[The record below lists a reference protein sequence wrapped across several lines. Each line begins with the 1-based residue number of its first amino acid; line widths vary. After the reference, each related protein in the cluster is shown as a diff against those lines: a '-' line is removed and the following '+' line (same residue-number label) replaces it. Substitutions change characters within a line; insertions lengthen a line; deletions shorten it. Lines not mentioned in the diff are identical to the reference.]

1 MQAENN
7 SVSGRQAAM
16 TRLRILASS
25 SAVAALLAVGV
36 APTSATAAT
45 RTSAVYYVGD
55 TGIRAVLFREF
66 RQVPVVGGPIR
77 TAVNAMLHVPPRDP
91 DYASLWPTAT
101 RIRGVSQRGNL
112 ATINLSREAL
122 TPRPGSGFACASLQQ
137 LVHTVTAANPR
148 VTRVRLLVEGRSR
161 GVVSTFWGAGCG
173 PDLPMS
179 RRQPSYLILA
189 PVQISNLLHAQF
201 VPRSFTVTGE
211 ATVFESTVSWTVTD
225 QATRRLLRQ
234 GFTTATA
241 SAGLGTF
248 RGTFRFTVSLPPT
261 SAGRAVVV
269 RAFEESA
276 ESGLPI
282 NVDSKAV
289 RMR

>member
-1 MQAENN
+1 
-7 SVSGRQAAM
+7 M
-16 TRLRILASS
+16 TGLRTLTASS
-25 SAVAALLAVGV
+25 AAATLLAIPMASPVAAA
-36 APTSATAAT
+36 ST
-45 RTSAVYYVGD
+45 RTAAVYYVGD
-55 TGIRAVLFREF
+55 TGIRAVLYREF

-91 DYASLWPTAT
+91 DYASLWPIAT
-101 RIRGVSQRGNL
+101 RIHGVSQRGNL

-179 RRQPSYLILA
+179 RRRPSYLILA

-201 VPRSFTVTGE
+201 VPRSFPVTGE
-211 ATVFESTVSWTVTD
+211 ATVFEGTVTWTVTD

-234 GFTTATA
+234 GFTNAA
-241 SAGLGTF
+241 AAGLGGF
-248 RGTFRFTVSLPPT
+248 RGTFRFTVSLPPS

-289 RMR
+289 RVR